1 MAGRLHL
8 ELESKLEALGQI
20 SAALESFG
28 EEQGWAPELQF
39 HVQLVL
45 DELASNVIEHGYGAG
60 EGRFWITIES
70 RAEELRI
77 EVVDEARAYDPLSEA
92 PEAML
97 EGGVA
102 EREVGGLGV
111 HIVKQLMDELEYR
124 REGGK
129 NRLTLLK
136 RHAAADGLSSGPPS
150 ASAC

>member
-28 EEQGWAPELQF
+28 EEQEWGAELQF

-60 EGRFWITIES
+60 GGRFWITIES

-97 EGGVA
+97 EAGVA

-124 REGGK
+124 REDGK

-136 RHAAADGLSSGPPS
+136 KR
-150 ASAC
+150 

>member
-28 EEQGWAPELQF
+28 AEQDWASELQF

-45 DELASNVIEHGYGAG
+45 DELASNVIEHGYSAG
-60 EGRFWITIES
+60 GGRFWITIES

-77 EVVDEARAYDPLSEA
+77 EVVDESRAYDPLSEA

-97 EGGVA
+97 EAGVA

-124 REGGK
+124 REDGK

-136 RHAAADGLSSGPPS
+136 KR
-150 ASAC
+150 